1 MDCQENT
8 NYLIKMVEYDK
19 CRFKSKGKP
28 KYVKK
33 EDGYCVGCRKKKKVI
48 TKKKKKT

>member
-1 MDCQENT
+1 
-8 NYLIKMVEYDK
+8 MVQYDN

-33 EDGYCVGCRKKKKVI
+33 EDGYCVGCRKKKKKHKRSNI
-48 TKKKKKT
+48 RK